1 MRRTFGYDVMA
12 CLKCGGRMRLLAM
25 IDKPDAIA
33 RILDHLG
40 LPTEPPHA
48 LPARAPPEQ
57 TELFDIEAQLDESYD
72 EPSIEY

>member
-12 CLKCGGRMRLLAM
+12 CLKCGGRMKLLAM

-33 RILDHLG
+33 RILTHLG
-40 LPTEPPHA
+40 LPTEPPRA

-57 TELFDIEAQLDESYD
+57 LELAEIEVPFQ
-72 EPSIEY
+72 EPAIEY